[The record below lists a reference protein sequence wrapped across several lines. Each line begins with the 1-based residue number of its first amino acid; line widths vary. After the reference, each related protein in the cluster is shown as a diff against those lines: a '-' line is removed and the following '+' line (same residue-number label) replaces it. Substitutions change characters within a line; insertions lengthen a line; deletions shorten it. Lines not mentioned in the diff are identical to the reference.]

1 MSDLPAA
8 LEIRLREPL
17 TQPLEWNR
25 RATELLQNRDL
36 DGLRKCP
43 LEQAGSTLRFEEIFE
58 LQATGEQAER
68 ITFHGDLSQL
78 HGLGR
83 GWSAGLLRLEGS
95 VGDSLGEG
103 MSGGRI
109 EVTSDVGD
117 CLGRGMSGG
126 QIVVSGNAGNHVGGP
141 APGSLKGMTGGE
153 IFLTGS
159 AGDLVGERMRRGTIV
174 VLGEVGGQV
183 GREMLAG
190 TILLK
195 SAPADLPGVGMK
207 RGTILLLEQDSSDTF
222 PGPHFDYAVRYEPVF
237 IRVLLKH
244 LQKTFDWNEAAN
256 ISTIWDRYCGDMLEG
271 GRGEILVAHSA

>member
-1 MSDLPAA
+1 MSDTPTA

-17 TQPLEWNR
+17 SQPVEWNLQ
-25 RATELLQNRDL
+25 ATALLQTRVL
-36 DGLRKCP
+36 DGLQTCP
-43 LEQAGSTLRFEEIFE
+43 LKQAGSKVRFEEIFE
-58 LQATGEQAER
+58 LHETAEQ
-68 ITFHGDLSQL
+68 TDSVTLHGDFKQL
-78 HGLGR
+78 HGLGC
-83 GWSAGLLRLEGS
+83 GWAAGLLRIEGS

-109 EVTSDVGD
+109 EVTGDVGH

-126 QIVVSGNAGNHVGGP
+126 QIVVSGDAVNHIGGP

-153 IFLTGS
+153 IFITGS

-174 VLGEVGGQV
+174 VLGEVGNQV

-207 RGTILLLEQDSSDTF
+207 RGTILLLDQDFPDTF

-244 LQKTFDWNEAAN
+244 LQHAFGWNEAAD

>member
-17 TQPLEWNR
+17 TQTVEWNL
-25 RATELLQNRDL
+25 RATELLQTRDL
-36 DGLRKCP
+36 DALQNCQ
-43 LEQAGSTLRFEEIFE
+43 LEQSGSEIRFEEIFE
-58 LQATGEQAER
+58 LQETGEQAECISFR
-68 ITFHGDLSQL
+68 GDLSQL

-83 GWSAGLLRLEGS
+83 GWSAGLLRLEGT
-95 VGDSLGEG
+95 VGDSLGEE

-109 EVTSDVGD
+109 EVTGEVGH

-126 QIVVSGNAGNHVGGP
+126 QIAVSGNADNHVGGP
-141 APGSLKGMTGGE
+141 APGSLKGMMGGE
-153 IFLTGS
+153 IFIAGS

-174 VLGEVGGQV
+174 VLGEVGRQV

-207 RGTILLLEQDSSDTF
+207 RGTILLLDQDFPETF

-244 LQKTFDWNEAAN
+244 LQQAFGWNEAAE

-271 GRGEILVAHSA
+271 GRGEILIAHSA

>member
-17 TQPLEWNR
+17 IQPLEWNR

-36 DGLRKCP
+36 DGLRKWP
-43 LEQAGSTLRFEEIFE
+43 LEQAGSKLRFEAIFE
-58 LQATGEQAER
+58 LQETGEQADSV
-68 ITFHGDLSQL
+68 TFHGDFSQL

-83 GWSAGLLRLEGS
+83 GWAAGLLRIEGS

-109 EVTSDVGD
+109 EVTSDVGH

-126 QIVVSGNAGNHVGGP
+126 QIVISGNAGNHVGGP

-153 IFLTGS
+153 IFITGS

-183 GREMLAG
+183 GQEMLAG

-195 SAPADLPGVGMK
+195 SAPADLPGIGMK
-207 RGTILLLEQDSSDTF
+207 RGTILLLEQEFADTF

-244 LQKTFDWNEAAN
+244 LQKTFGWNEAAD